1 MSWIIV
7 VPNDEIGGPLR
18 VYARCPEA
26 RTSDYHSCLSMN
38 PNRVPIRYFDRA
50 EAELKAAQFRCGI
63 VVEEQPNGDWVLPK
77 L

>member
-1 MSWIIV
+1 MPWIIV
-7 VPNDEIGGPLR
+7 VPNDEVGGPLR

-26 RTSDYHSCLSMN
+26 RVFDSHPCLSSD
-38 PNRVPIRYFDRA
+38 PSREAIRFGERA
-50 EAELKAAQFRCGI
+50 EAEQKAAGFRCGI